1 MARITIDVDLPPE
14 VEITGYQRYQDGHG
28 LEVRWPLPA
37 RCRCEKC
44 GHDDVAHIEFKTI
57 PQAIRDLNLWE
68 QPCFWIYQAPFHRCA
83 RCNYR
88 QHIIPPFKRKDVS
101 YTYRFEQFVLRSLIG
116 STAEE
121 VARRLGISAET
132 VDRIVENQ
140 LTEDRQIDPQRVIT
154 DIGLDELS
162 LKKRHRL
169 YVTLMTDLSD
179 PTRPQI
185 LAVER
190 GRDTTAALKCL
201 DRLTQEQRQQVRTH
215 RVDMGPAYPAAC
227 ALRLPHSRAVTDR
240 FHVAKKFNEV
250 VDSLRKNIT
259 REYKAKLTKDQRKA
273 FRSQM
278 WAFRRDPES
287 LSAEEKQALEALFEK
302 IPALRP
308 LYKVR
313 LRFKEIFDTARDR
326 ITAARW
332 LRELRRECG
341 QLGLDLGS
349 FFETYDR
356 WKTKILN
363 YFDARQTSA
372 AVEGI
377 NNKARVITKRTYG
390 LKSAKS
396 LWDRLIL
403 DLNRASQAIG
413 YSIERIRQMAKG
425 LKALFGMVQ
434 ERPFS
439 GSTWDLS
446 ADPDRSRALERVYV
460 SPWLPCW
467 GFSSARTACT
477 PEAPASERAAHP
489 SATPQDSCR
498 LDWGL
503 HCAGTGGGSGRTA
516 ATSSS
521 PCPIAA
527 AGRSSCAAGC

>member
-28 LEVRWPLPA
+28 LEVRWPLPARCRCEKCGHDDVAHIEFKTIPQAIRDLNLWEQPCFWIYQAPFHRCARCNYRQHIIPPFKRKDVSYTYRFEQFVLRSLIGSTAEEVARAWEA

-169 YVTLMTDLSD
+169 DVTLMTDLSD

-190 GRDTTAALKCL
+190 GRDTTATLKCL

-287 LSAEEKQALEALFEK
+287 LSAEEKPALEALFEK

-413 YSIERIRQMAKG
+413 YSIEHIRQMAKG
-425 LKALFGMVQ
+425 LKALFDW
-434 ERPFS
+434 S
-439 GSTWDLS
+439 
-446 ADPDRSRALERVYV
+446 
-460 SPWLPCW
+460 
-467 GFSSARTACT
+467 CT
-477 PEAPASERAAHP
+477 
-489 SATPQDSCR
+489 
-498 LDWGL
+498 
-503 HCAGTGGGSGRTA
+503 
-516 ATSSS
+516 
-521 PCPIAA
+521 
-527 AGRSSCAAGC
+527 

>member
-1 MARITIDVDLPPE
+1 MAL
-14 VEITGYQRYQDGHG
+14 
-28 LEVRWPLPA
+28 A
-37 RCRCEKC
+37 RTMPSVKNR

-190 GRDTTAALKCL
+190 GRDTTATLKCL

-240 FHVAKKFNEV
+240 SRGWRAESWRGIG
-250 VDSLRKNIT
+250 D
-259 REYKAKLTKDQRKA
+259 
-273 FRSQM
+273 
-278 WAFRRDPES
+278 RRGLVS
-287 LSAEEKQALEALFEK
+287 EA
-302 IPALRP
+302 
-308 LYKVR
+308 
-313 LRFKEIFDTARDR
+313 
-326 ITAARW
+326 
-332 LRELRRECG
+332 
-341 QLGLDLGS
+341 
-349 FFETYDR
+349 
-356 WKTKILN
+356 
-363 YFDARQTSA
+363 SA
-372 AVEGI
+372 A
-377 NNKARVITKRTYG
+377 
-390 LKSAKS
+390 
-396 LWDRLIL
+396 
-403 DLNRASQAIG
+403 
-413 YSIERIRQMAKG
+413 
-425 LKALFGMVQ
+425 F
-434 ERPFS
+434 
-439 GSTWDLS
+439 LS
-446 ADPDRSRALERVYV
+446 VSFSRANSIMPVGCPLAPRPCSGVLLLAFPLVLV
-460 SPWLPCW
+460 S
-467 GFSSARTACT
+467 
-477 PEAPASERAAHP
+477 
-489 SATPQDSCR
+489 
-498 LDWGL
+498 
-503 HCAGTGGGSGRTA
+503 
-516 ATSSS
+516 
-521 PCPIAA
+521 
-527 AGRSSCAAGC
+527 